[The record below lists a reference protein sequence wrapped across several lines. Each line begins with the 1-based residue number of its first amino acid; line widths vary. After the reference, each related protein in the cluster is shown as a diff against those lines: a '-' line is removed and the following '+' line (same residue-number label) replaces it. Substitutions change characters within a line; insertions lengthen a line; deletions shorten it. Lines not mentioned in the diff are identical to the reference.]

1 MSTKKNEHHTAELS
15 ALDKLQN
22 WYEKNG
28 KVFNIAVITILALIL
43 LALAYT
49 NYYKPKRELAAQN
62 AIFKAQFWFESDSI
76 NKALNDPM
84 NGFLTV
90 ADEFGSTK
98 AGNLAK
104 FYAGLC
110 YYQLNDFANAEKYL
124 SKFNP
129 KHDGITGGLAI
140 ATLADAQMENGKQD
154 AALKNYRKAVD
165 LNENKATSP
174 FLLLKA
180 GMAFDYAGKSK
191 EALSFFETLK
201 NNFPNS
207 SEATEA
213 TKYIGKLQAS
223 N

>member
-1 MSTKKNEHHTAELS
+1 MSTKRKEQHTVELS
-15 ALDKLQN
+15 ALDRLQN

-28 KVFNIAVITILALIL
+28 KIFNIAVIAVLAIVL
-43 LALAYT
+43 LGLAYT

-62 AIFKAQFWFESDSI
+62 AIYKAQFWFENDSI
-76 NKALNDPM
+76 SKALNDPM

-90 ADEFGSTK
+90 ADDYGSTK

-110 YYQLNDFANAEKYL
+110 YYQLSDFVNAEKYL
-124 SKFNP
+124 NKFNP
-129 KHDGITGGLAI
+129 NHDAITGGLAI
-140 ATLADAQMENGKQD
+140 ATLADTQMENGKQD
-154 AALKNYRKAVD
+154 AALKNYKKAVD
-165 LNENKATSP
+165 LNENKASTP

-180 GMAFDYAGKSK
+180 GMAHDYAGKSK
-191 EALSFFETLK
+191 EALQFFETLK

-213 TKYIGKLQAS
+213 TKYIGKLQATS
-223 N
+223 